1 MHAGVNTLS
10 AARSEMQAPS
20 LPSIVANAKSMICWG
35 LASTFRR
42 RSRASPTA
50 PLFSVRRRSVV
61 GTGVNPVTLICSCRD
76 IHFGANGNRHP
87 SSKLA
92 LQTLNSAECVTP
104 QLSPGR
110 DDGKFT
116 QCTYTGRD
124 KVFPASQALLMLV
137 RIGCEFEFETLDMT
151 PSLWQVRPRPDGDH
165 RIVSQT
171 WEPPGPTH
179 TYIDAY
185 GNECDRVDLPPG
197 RSVMRYDATVDVPSN
212 PDKANEGAGRGG
224 LGGPT

>member
-1 MHAGVNTLS
+1 MGHLGRLAGQKGYGTWPGCPVLRMTQMGFVVLHRNHS
-10 AARSEMQAPS
+10 SGSDFRGMCRPQIGP
-20 LPSIVANAKSMICWG
+20 G
-35 LASTFRR
+35 L
-42 RSRASPTA
+42 
-50 PLFSVRRRSVV
+50 
-61 GTGVNPVTLICSCRD
+61 GDC
-76 IHFGANGNRHP
+76 
-87 SSKLA
+87 
-92 LQTLNSAECVTP
+92 
-104 QLSPGR
+104 
-110 DDGKFT
+110 KFT

-137 RIGCEFEFETLDMT
+137 RIGCQFEFETLDMT

-185 GNECDRVDLPPG
+185 GNACDRVNLPPG

-212 PDKANEGAGRGG
+212 PDKANEGAAAVA
-224 LGGPT
+224 